1 MFVVTRNMKVAKDL
15 TNAVLEDLNHKSAVV
30 KSEGFIRRDVLLNSE
45 GDEFDLIKVL
55 IYWKDKDS
63 MIRWQG
69 SKEHQQGHID
79 RHKEK
84 KASGK
89 EPISRK
95 ELNITMEDYNVVFSL
110 ESEL

>member
-1 MFVVTRNMKVAKDL
+1 MKVAKIL
-15 TNAVLEDLNHKSAVV
+15 TDAVLEDLNHKSAVV
-30 KSEGFIRRDVLLNSE
+30 RSEGFIRRDVLLNSE

>member
-1 MFVVTRNMKVAKDL
+1 MKVTKDL
-15 TNAVLEDLNHKSAVV
+15 TNAILEDLNHKSAVV
-30 KSEGFIRRDVLLNSE
+30 RSEGFIRRHVLLNSE
-45 GDEFDLIKVL
+45 GEEFDLIKVV
-55 IYWKDKDS
+55 IYWKDKNS
-63 MIRWQG
+63 MIKWQG

-79 RHKEK
+79 RHKER